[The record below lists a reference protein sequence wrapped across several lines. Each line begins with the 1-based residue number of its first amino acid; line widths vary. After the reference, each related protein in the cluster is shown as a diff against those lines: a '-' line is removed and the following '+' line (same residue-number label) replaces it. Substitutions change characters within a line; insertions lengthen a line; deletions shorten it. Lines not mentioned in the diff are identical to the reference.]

1 MAVQYRAKRYL
12 EELGETSI
20 GTDNH
25 FCEDNVKEVRSATNT
40 LMNDICRVY
49 GINGADNL
57 TAKALDKPSVV
68 KAQMAE
74 WLYSAL
80 QLLDYASLP
89 LMSNA
94 SSQLERLRSDKISDQ
109 EEIIQLQ
116 RDLVSKKNEEL
127 GLVSKTVEA
136 ELKTYSSA
144 LQQSCSSA
152 LSPRNI
158 AAAVKT
164 VSKEEDRSKEIVVFG
179 VEEKQGESV
188 NSVVNQILEQ
198 LEEKPQIK
206 QCRRIGLKRTGA
218 VRPIIF
224 SVRSTDVVHQ
234 ILKKAKRLRT
244 TDEYKTIYISPNR
257 TLEERAIRKQ
267 LVSELKVKR
276 SGDPNSRYFIRKGE
290 VVKVE
295 NDESFHSSE
304 E

>member
-25 FCEDNVKEVRSATNT
+25 FCEDNVKEVRSATNM
-40 LMNDICRVY
+40 LLNDICRVY
-49 GINGADNL
+49 GINGPDNF
-57 TAKALDKPSVV
+57 TAKTLDKPSVV

-80 QLLDYASLP
+80 QLLDYAALP

-116 RDLVSKKNEEL
+116 RDLVHKKNEEI

-136 ELKTYSSA
+136 ELKTYSSV

-152 LSPRNI
+152 LSPRKI

-188 NSVVNQILEQ
+188 NFVVNQILEH
-198 LEEKPQIK
+198 LEEKQQIK
-206 QCRRIGLKRTGA
+206 QCRRIGLKHRTVDLPDVATIVGGSNVVTDYAPASA
-218 VRPIIF
+218 VSSDEVTDPD
-224 SVRSTDVVHQ
+224 STVVVQ
-234 ILKKAKRLRT
+234 M
-244 TDEYKTIYISPNR
+244 
-257 TLEERAIRKQ
+257 
-267 LVSELKVKR
+267 V
-276 SGDPNSRYFIRKGE
+276 
-290 VVKVE
+290 
-295 NDESFHSSE
+295 
-304 E
+304 